1 MRYKKLGR
9 TGLLVSEITL
19 GTMSFG
25 GGGVWSAIGELKQPQ
40 VNEMVRTSLEAGV
53 NMIDTA
59 NVYANGESERLVG
72 QALKDLAVPRE
83 SVVIATK
90 VLGGMGPGPND
101 AGLGRKHILSQVKA
115 SLDRL
120 QLDYID
126 LYQIHGRDPTT
137 PIEETMGA
145 MNDLVR
151 SGLVRYIG
159 CSNLSAWEVMKAN
172 GISERHDWS
181 RFESIQSY
189 YTIAGRDIERE
200 IAPMLSD
207 QGMGLLVWS
216 PLAGGFLTGKYR
228 KGEEAPEGVRR
239 SVFNFPPVVLDRA
252 YPILEA
258 MKEIADAHGVSVAR
272 VALSWLLGRDFVTSV
287 IVGAKTVD
295 QLQDNLA
302 ASSLVLAE
310 DEVRKLDELSEL
322 PPEYPG
328 WMVPRRKGAFN
339 DRRGFMK

>member
-1 MRYKKLGR
+1 
-9 TGLLVSEITL
+9 
-19 GTMSFG
+19 
-25 GGGVWSAIGELKQPQ
+25 
-40 VNEMVRTSLEAGV
+40 MVRISLDAGV
-53 NMIDTA
+53 NTIDTA
-59 NVYANGESERLVG
+59 NVYANGESELLVG
-72 QALKDLAVPRE
+72 QALKDLEVRRE

-115 SLDRL
+115 SLERL

-172 GISERHDWS
+172 WVSDLHDWP
-181 RFESIQSY
+181 RFESVQSY

-200 IAPMLSD
+200 IMPMLID

-228 KGEEAPEGVRR
+228 KGEEVPEGGEAFRLQFPSGGPR
-239 SVFNFPPVVLDRA
+239 SGISHPGCHERDRHR
-252 YPILEA
+252 P
-258 MKEIADAHGVSVAR
+258 
-272 VALSWLLGRDFVTSV
+272 
-287 IVGAKTVD
+287 
-295 QLQDNLA
+295 
-302 ASSLVLAE
+302 
-310 DEVRKLDELSEL
+310 
-322 PPEYPG
+322 
-328 WMVPRRKGAFN
+328 
-339 DRRGFMK
+339 RGFRSPGGPVMVAQPRFRDQRDCGGEDRGPAA

>member
-1 MRYKKLGR
+1 MRYRKLGR
-9 TGLLVSEITL
+9 TGLLVSEMAL

-40 VNEMVRTSLEAGV
+40 VNEMVRKSLDAGV
-53 NMIDTA
+53 NLIDTA

-72 QALKDLAVPRE
+72 QALRDLEVTRE

-90 VLGGMGPGPND
+90 VLGAMGPGPND

-137 PIEETMGA
+137 PIEETLGA

-172 GISERHDWS
+172 SISDRHGWP
-181 RFESIQSY
+181 RFESVQSY

-200 IAPMLSD
+200 IVPMLSD
-207 QGMGLLVWS
+207 QGLGLLVWS
-216 PLAGGFLTGKYR
+216 PLAGGFLSGKYR
-228 KGEEAPEGVRR
+228 KGKGAPKGARR
-239 SVFNFPPVVLDRA
+239 SVFDFPPVVLDRA
-252 YPILEA
+252 YSILDT
-258 MKEIADAHGVSVAR
+258 MDEIAEARGVSVAR
-272 VALSWLLGRDFVTSV
+272 VALAWLLSRDFVTSV

-295 QLQDNLA
+295 QLEDNLA
-302 ASSLVLAE
+302 AASMELTE
-310 DEVRKLDELSEL
+310 DEVRSLDEMSQL

-328 WMVPRRKGAFN
+328 WMVPRGKGAFN
-339 DRRGFMK
+339 DRRAFMK